1 MHIANITG
9 VPCLNGAAIFSMLN
23 LEKCKKLLQQNGQT
37 YSDEQVKQIR
47 HQLYKLANLEYQLF
61 KTLKEKQ
68 DGKCDSI
75 RKS

>member
-1 MHIANITG
+1 
-9 VPCLNGAAIFSMLN
+9 MLN
-23 LEKCKKLLQQNGQT
+23 LEKCKKLLQQNGQI

-61 KTLKEKQ
+61 TILKEKQ

-75 RKS
+75 RKG